1 MKYKDDNPHGNPH
14 DGPAIIISLGMGPPG
29 GKKGKKGGEE
39 AKTRKA
45 IAKKKVGS
53 KKGLQMMYDTWSRKK
68 GVAGQY
74 RDELGAFI
82 DGMED

>member
-1 MKYKDDNPHGNPH
+1 MKYDDNPHGESH
-14 DGPAIIISLGMGPPG
+14 GGPSIVISLSLGPP
-29 GKKGKKGGEE
+29 KALKGKKGEEE